1 MHHHVTGC
9 IHTMIVFVHRQLP
22 ALASVRLIP
31 LVALKFLD
39 SAGGRFL
46 FLAIIKG
53 HIPFYQTITQ
63 EVEPRPT
70 ALISA
75 QALFDSLDTDVD
87 SFRCRGSAHAAM
99 LLEGRAVLCVMV
111 ANHRHRAW
119 VACREGNDLARQVLD
134 ELAGDIDFAIAK
146 QITVMVLCPCLP
158 AERVSEAPVNDPVAR
173 PEWRYLEAIND
184 VYTRVP
190 LLIDRSFSR
199 GPQSQPI
206 ALVPYPCQRIEG
218 CHILRGDSRVIFMA
232 AVEHQGLP
240 TVAAGMKITRL
251 S

>member
-75 QALFDSLDTDVD
+75 QALLHGLDTDVNCL
-87 SFRCRGSAHAAM
+87 RCRGSPHPTM

-111 ANHRHRAW
+111 TDHRHRAR
-119 VACREGNDLARQVLD
+119 VACRDTHDLARQVLD
-134 ELAGDIDFAIAK
+134 ELAGHIDFPVAEEVPIM
-146 QITVMVLCPCLP
+146 ILCPCLP
-158 AERVSEAPVNDPVAR
+158 AKRVSEAPVNDPVAR

-240 TVAAGMKITRL
+240 TVAAGF
-251 S
+251 